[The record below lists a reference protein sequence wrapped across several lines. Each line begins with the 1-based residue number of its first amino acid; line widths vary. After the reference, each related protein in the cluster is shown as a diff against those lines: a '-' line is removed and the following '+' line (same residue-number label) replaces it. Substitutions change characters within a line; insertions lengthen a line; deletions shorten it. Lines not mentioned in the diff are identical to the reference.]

1 MSRPKPDELRNIQFF
16 SEMSKR
22 DLRMV
27 TRFATIRSHRKGESI
42 IREGSIADT
51 FYIIQQGKVA
61 ITKKFEDG
69 KEIVLAVQ
77 YDGDFFGEMA
87 LLDQGPRSASAIA
100 LEPTVLLEISRTDFA
115 ILLKKAPLLAYAMM
129 REQSTR
135 LRGTGTLLISELQR
149 KNRELKQAYRDTVNA
164 VVNSLEARDR
174 YTRGHTERVTKIA
187 TSIASSI
194 AVKKELDEDDLFTIE
209 IGALLHDVGKIGVP
223 DAVLRKPG
231 PLEVRELLQIQ
242 EHPAKGK
249 HILDNIAYLE
259 QALPC
264 ILHHHERFDGQG
276 YPEKIAG
283 EKIPLPGRIIS
294 VADAFDA
301 MTSDRPYREKMD
313 FRSAF
318 RELKKNAG
326 KQFDPE
332 IVEALGKLLKNG
344 RLEQMLVDKKRDL
357 DGEPFP
363 GIA

>member
-1 MSRPKPDELRNIQFF
+1 MSRPKIDELRNIQFF

-22 DLRMV
+22 DLRMI
-27 TRFATIRSHRKGESI
+27 TRFATTKNQRRGEI
-42 IREGSIADT
+42 VIREGTAADT
-51 FYIIQQGKVA
+51 FYIIQKGKVA

-69 KEIVLAVQ
+69 EEMVLAVQ
-77 YDGDFFGEMA
+77 YEGDFFGEMA
-87 LLDQGPRSASAIA
+87 LIDQGPRSASAVA
-100 LEPTVLLEISRTDFA
+100 LEPTVLLEISRADFA

-135 LRGTGTLLISELQR
+135 LRGTGKLLISELQR

-164 VVNSLEARDR
+164 VVNALEARDP
-174 YTRGHTERVTKIA
+174 YTHGHTERVTTIA
-187 TSIASSI
+187 MSIASSI
-194 AVKKELDEDDLFTIE
+194 ALEKELDDEDLFTIE

-223 DAVLRKPG
+223 DAVLQKPG
-231 PLEVRELLQIQ
+231 PLEVGEILEIQ

-249 HILDNIAYLE
+249 HILDNIGYLE

-301 MTSDRPYREKMD
+301 MTSNRPYREKMD

-318 RELKKNAG
+318 HEVEKNAG

-332 IVEALGKLLKNG
+332 IVEALGKLLKSG
-344 RLEQMLVDKKRDL
+344 RLEQLLAGKKRDL
-357 DGEPFP
+357 GGEPFP

>member
-1 MSRPKPDELRNIQFF
+1 MSRPKLEVLRYIQFF
-16 SEMSKR
+16 SDMSNR

-27 TRFATIRSHRKGESI
+27 TRFATIKHHRKGESI
-42 IREGSIADT
+42 IREGSTADT
-51 FYIIQQGKVA
+51 FYIIQNGKVA

-69 KEIVLAVQ
+69 EEIVLAVQ

-87 LLDQGPRSASAIA
+87 LLDKGPRSASAVA
-100 LEPTVLLEISRTDFA
+100 LEATVLLEISRADFA

-164 VVNSLEARDR
+164 VVNTLEARDP
-174 YTRGHTERVTKIA
+174 YTHGHTERVTRIA
-187 TSIASSI
+187 KSIASSI
-194 AVKKELDEDDLFTIE
+194 AVKKDLDEDDLFTIE

-231 PLEVRELLQIQ
+231 PLEVGELLQIQ

-249 HILDNIAYLE
+249 HILDNIPYLE

-301 MTSDRPYREKMD
+301 MTSNRPYREKMD
-313 FRSAF
+313 YRSAF
-318 RELKKNAG
+318 HEIEKNAG

-332 IVEALGKLLKNG
+332 IVEALGKLLKSG
-344 RLEQMLVDKKRDL
+344 RLEQLLAEKKRNL
-357 DGEPFP
+357 DDEPFP
-363 GIA
+363 GTA

>member
-1 MSRPKPDELRNIQFF
+1 MTTICSPSR
-16 SEMSKR
+16 
-22 DLRMV
+22 
-27 TRFATIRSHRKGESI
+27 
-42 IREGSIADT
+42 
-51 FYIIQQGKVA
+51 
-61 ITKKFEDG
+61 
-69 KEIVLAVQ
+69 
-77 YDGDFFGEMA
+77 
-87 LLDQGPRSASAIA
+87 
-100 LEPTVLLEISRTDFA
+100 
-115 ILLKKAPLLAYAMM
+115 
-129 REQSTR
+129 
-135 LRGTGTLLISELQR
+135 SELC
-149 KNRELKQAYRDTVNA
+149 
-164 VVNSLEARDR
+164 
-174 YTRGHTERVTKIA
+174 
-187 TSIASSI
+187 
-194 AVKKELDEDDLFTIE
+194 FT
-209 IGALLHDVGKIGVP
+209 
-223 DAVLRKPG
+223 VLRKPG
-231 PLEVRELLQIQ
+231 PLELREIEQIQ
-242 EHPAKGK
+242 KHPADGK
-249 HILDNIAYLE
+249 HILDKIAYLE

-318 RELKKNAG
+318 RELKRNAG

>member
-1 MSRPKPDELRNIQFF
+1 MSRPKLDELRNIQFF
-16 SEMSKR
+16 SEMSNR

-27 TRFATIRSHRKGESI
+27 TRFATTRSHRKGEI
-42 IREGSIADT
+42 VIREGTDADT
-51 FYIIQQGKVA
+51 FYIIQKGKVA
-61 ITKKFEDG
+61 ITKRFEDA
-69 KEIVLAVQ
+69 KEMVLAVQ

-87 LLDQGPRSASAIA
+87 LLDQGPRSASAVA
-100 LEPTVLLEISRTDFA
+100 LEPTVLLEISRADFA

-129 REQSTR
+129 REQSSR
-135 LRGTGTLLISELQR
+135 LRGTGKLLISELQR

-187 TSIASSI
+187 SSIASSI
-194 AVKKELDEDDLFTIE
+194 AVKKQLNDDDLFTIE

-231 PLEVRELLQIQ
+231 PLELREIEQIQ
-242 EHPAKGK
+242 KHPAEGK
-249 HILDNIAYLE
+249 HILDNIPYLE

-344 RLEQMLVDKKRDL
+344 RLEQLLVEKKRGL

>member
-1 MSRPKPDELRNIQFF
+1 
-16 SEMSKR
+16 
-22 DLRMV
+22 MV

-332 IVEALGKLLKNG
+332 IVEALGKLLKSG
-344 RLEQMLVDKKRDL
+344 RLEQLLTEKKRNL
-357 DGEPFP
+357 DDEPFP